1 MKAEAVTG
9 PRKRSS
15 SRKNTPMRK
24 RSSPTKK
31 QPAMVSSAK
40 QVVQK
45 TGLIREPLTTAKLFD
60 PNSPNNER
68 YGARK
73 NNNDAN
79 KRPRRK

>member
-1 MKAEAVTG
+1 MKNEAVTG

-15 SRKNTPMRK
+15 SRKNTPMRN

-31 QPAMVSSAK
+31 QAVVSSAK

-45 TGLIREPLTTAKLFD
+45 SGLTREPLTTAKLFD
-60 PNSPNNER
+60 PNSPNKER
-68 YGARK
+68 GVGRK

-79 KRPRRK
+79 KRFRKK